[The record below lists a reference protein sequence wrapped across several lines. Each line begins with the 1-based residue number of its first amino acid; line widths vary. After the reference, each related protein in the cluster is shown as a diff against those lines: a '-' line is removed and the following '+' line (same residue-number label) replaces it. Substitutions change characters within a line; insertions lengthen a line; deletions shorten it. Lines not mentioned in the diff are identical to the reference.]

1 MTSTRAQIASAIR
14 YANALFEQM
23 PDEGDARERFGD
35 LWVQLERDVTAAQSA
50 GDIKTIEARIAQW
63 RRAVAAEFEELTR

>member
-1 MTSTRAQIASAIR
+1 MTTRAQIASAIR
-14 YANALFEQM
+14 YANSLFDRL
-23 PDEGDARERFGD
+23 PDEGDARDRFGA

-63 RRAVAAEFEELTR
+63 RRAVAVEFEELTR